1 MPENNLTDTLPKI
14 ITGISGMSCTRCA
27 AGIEGRLSKT
37 AGVINPKLNFA
48 SGKLIFDYDPSIINL
63 ADIKSIITDLGY
75 GIISRKSI
83 FPIKG
88 LHCASCVARAEK
100 ALKNTVGVI
109 NASVNLA
116 NQTASVEYLDSITF
130 RELSQSISN
139 MGYELLPEET
149 PQDELSRSEDAETR
163 KLKRELSV
171 ALLLGICL
179 MITGFLPA
187 FSGKEF
193 LMFLLATPVQ
203 FWAGIR
209 FYRGAFSALKN
220 RTTDMNTLIALG
232 TSAAYLYSLIA
243 LLFPSLFDSPLLE
256 KHLYFDTSAMIIA
269 LILTGRFLESRA
281 RGRTSDAIRRLIGL
295 QPNTA
300 SVIKDGKEIL
310 VSISQVMAGDKIVI
324 RPGERLPVDGLI
336 LEGYSSLDESMITGE
351 SIPSEKKTGDNV
363 IGGTFNQTGAFTYE
377 ARKVGADTALARIIR
392 LVEEAQGSK
401 APIQRLADKIA
412 SVFVPAV
419 IGIAILTFVFWLAL
433 GPEPSFTYAFL
444 NLIAV
449 LIIACPCA
457 LGLATPTALI
467 VGMGKGAENGILIRS
482 AVALEKMHK
491 LDTIVLD
498 KTGTL
503 TRGKP
508 VLSNLV
514 SHRLD
519 KDAFLTLAA
528 SAEQFSEHP
537 LAKAILKEAVRK
549 KLELSNPSEFSALPG
564 AGLKATINGAQI
576 LIGNANLMQ
585 SNNISLGEYQA
596 EADKLWEAGESL
608 IFVAVDGKPEGIVA
622 IRDILKRES
631 AAVIAELKANKLNPV
646 MLTGD
651 NHRAAKRIADEL
663 GINQYIAEVKPEDKS
678 NLIKDLQAKGHFVAM
693 VGDGIND
700 APALAKADVG
710 IAIGTG
716 TDIAME
722 TGDIT
727 LISGDLFGI
736 TKAIRL
742 SKATLNTIRQNLFW
756 AFFYNIILIPVAAGV
771 LYLFFSQNGVP
782 QPLRFFLGEYGFL
795 NPILAA
801 LAMAISSLTVVGN
814 SLRLRSLKL
823 SSYPKQ

>member
-1 MPENNLTDTLPKI
+1 MSENKRPDALPKI
-14 ITGISGMSCTRCA
+14 IIGISGMSCTRCA
-27 AGIEGRLSKT
+27 ASIEARLSKT

-48 SGKLIFDYDPSIINL
+48 SGKLIFSYDPSVINL
-63 ADIKSIITDLGY
+63 SDIKAIITDLGY
-75 GIISRKSI
+75 GIISNKSI

-88 LHCASCVARAEK
+88 LHCTSCAARAEK
-100 ALKNTVGVI
+100 ALINTSGVI
-109 NASVNLA
+109 NAGVNLA
-116 NQTASVEYLDSITF
+116 NQTASVEYLDYISF

-139 MGYELLPEET
+139 IGYELLPEET
-149 PQDELSRSEDAETR
+149 PRDEISHSEATETR
-163 KLKRELSV
+163 QLKRELSI
-171 ALLLGICL
+171 ALVLGISL
-179 MITGFLPA
+179 MIIGFLPA
-187 FSGKEF
+187 FGGKEF
-193 LMFLLATPVQ
+193 IMFLLATPVQ
-203 FWAGIR
+203 FWAGLR
-209 FYRGAFSALKN
+209 FYRGAFAALKN

-232 TSAAYLYSLIA
+232 TSAAYLYSMIA
-243 LLFPSLFDSPLLE
+243 LVFPPLFDSPLLE

-295 QPNTA
+295 QPSTA
-300 SVIKDGKEIL
+300 SIIKDGKEIL
-310 VSISQVMAGDKIVI
+310 VSINEVMAGDKIII

-336 LEGYSSLDESMITGE
+336 LEGYSSLDESMVTGE
-351 SIPSEKKTGDNV
+351 SIPAEKKAGDNV

-377 ARKVGADTALARIIR
+377 AQKVGADTALARIIR

-412 SVFVPAV
+412 SVFVPVV
-419 IGIAILTFVFWLAL
+419 IGISVLTFIFWLFF
-433 GPEPSFTYAFL
+433 GPEPAFTYAFL

-482 AVALEKMHK
+482 AVALEKIHK

-514 SHRLD
+514 SHRFD
-519 KDAFLTLAA
+519 KDAFLTLVA

-537 LAKAILKEAVRK
+537 LAKAVLKEAGRK
-549 KLELSNPSEFSALPG
+549 KLALTNPAEFSALPG
-564 AGLKATINGAQI
+564 AGLKATVNSEQI
-576 LIGNANLMQ
+576 LIGNTTLMQ
-585 SNNISLGEYQA
+585 SHNISLAEYQS

-608 IFVAVDGKPEGIVA
+608 IFVAANGKLEGIVA
-622 IRDILKRES
+622 VRDILKRES
-631 AAVIAELKANKLNPV
+631 AAVISELKAHKLNTI

-663 GINQYIAEVKPEDKS
+663 GIDQYVAEIKPEDKS
-678 NLIKDLQAKGHFVAM
+678 KLIQDLQNKGRLVAM

-736 TKAIRL
+736 TKAILL
-742 SKATLNTIRQNLFW
+742 SRATFNTIRQNLFW

-782 QPLRFFLGEYGFL
+782 QSLHFFLGEYGFL

-814 SLRLRSLKL
+814 SLRLRGIKL
-823 SSYPKQ
+823 STYLKH